1 MVAGWASAVIPCV
14 SIRRAIASA
23 PPSCAPGF
31 IWAHTNS
38 SSGRGWGQCSALL
51 VVLAAIEFV
60 RFLEAGKI
68 FGSRGFGI
76 NFEVGM
82 LQRVYSV
89 DALTPVQLEQFC
101 EQVQSFRV

>member
-60 RFLEAGKI
+60 RFLEV
-68 FGSRGFGI
+68 R
-76 NFEVGM
+76 M